1 MLFTENQ
8 ESVIQDGV
16 KWFRN
21 SSEQIFEI
29 DGEAGTGKSVC
40 LYEIV
45 RRLGLRAYQ
54 YMPMA
59 YTGQA
64 SIIMRLKGFPHARS
78 IHSSLYRLEK
88 VPKMYGKT
96 EQVKINTTFNT
107 GEYTYNFRP
116 LTTEEFPSDVDL
128 MVIDEGYMPPEYM
141 RQDILKHGRKVL
153 VAGDS
158 GQLPPIGGAPAFLT
172 GYGIH
177 HLTELMRQAKDNPII
192 YIAHRA
198 RHGDPIHLGLYG
210 DKVLVIGEDELTND
224 MVLNIQNIICGTNK
238 TRDFINNKKRQLLG
252 FTTQLPQYGER
263 LICRDNNWNVEEE
276 NIALANGLS
285 GVVASPYSINSFNG
299 KSFNIDFLPDL
310 LQTPFRDLEVDYE
323 YLISPYNVRKQM
335 KSEKFGATQAW
346 KTNGNKFEFAYALTT
361 HLSQGAEYSN
371 GIYYEEFLR
380 SNIQNQLN
388 YTGITRFKNRM
399 IYVKKLKKFY

>member
-1 MLFTENQ
+1 MIFTKNQ
-8 ESVIQDGV
+8 EDIIEKGV

-40 LYEIV
+40 LFEIV
-45 RRLGLRAYQ
+45 KRLGLKPYQ

-88 VPKMYGKT
+88 ISKQYEES
-96 EQVKINTTFNT
+96 EQVKVNTMLNT
-107 GEYTYNFRP
+107 NEYTYVFRP
-116 LTTEEFPSDVDL
+116 LKEEEFSHDVEL
-128 MVIDEGYMPPEYM
+128 MIIDEGYMPPEYM
-141 RQDILKHGRKVL
+141 RPDILKHGTKVL

-158 GQLPPIGGAPAFLT
+158 GQLPPIGGNPAFLT
-172 GYGIH
+172 GYNIH
-177 HLTELMRQAKDNPII
+177 HLTELMRQAAGNPII
-192 YIAHRA
+192 HIAHRA
-198 RHGDPIHLGLYG
+198 RHGEPIHYGLYG
-210 DKVLVIGEDELTND
+210 NQVLVIDENELTNE

-238 TRDFINNKKRQLLG
+238 TRDFINNKKRSLLG
-252 FTTQLPQYGER
+252 FDSPLPAYGER
-263 LICRDNNWNVEEE
+263 IICRDNNWSIEEDH
-276 NIALANGLS
+276 IALANGLS
-285 GVVASPYSINSFNG
+285 GVVASPYSINSFDG
-299 KSFNIDFLPDL
+299 KQFTIDFLPDL
-310 LQTPFRDLEVDYE
+310 LQTPFKDIEVDYE

-335 KSEKFGATQAW
+335 KNEKFGDYRMYQY
-346 KTNGNKFEFAYALTT
+346 NGNKFEYAYALTT
-361 HLSQGAEYSN
+361 HLSQGAEYPC

-388 YTGITRFKNRM
+388 YTGITRFKNKM
-399 IYVKKLKKFY
+399 IYVKKAKRFY